1 KLLGDWPAANRPL
14 PPGGPA
20 GRKVALVTGVMAAP
34 VIERLA
40 HHLRRVAGLE
50 IRVLPVANRFWGELV
65 TVAGLLCGQ
74 DVLDELAARCAGF
87 APDDLILLPRVMLDT
102 AGGRFLV
109 APGVG
114 GVTTPTPP
122 RAALSQKSHALV
134 GDSPARGW

>member
-74 DVLDELAARCAGF
+74 DVLDALAAQCADF
-87 APDDLILLPRVMLDT
+87 TPDDLILLPRVMLNT
-102 AGGRFLV
+102 AGARFLDDV
-109 APGVG
+109 TKEGFTHPAPAPPPSPQ
-114 GVTTPTPP
+114 TPRPP
-122 RAALSQKSHALV
+122 A
-134 GDSPARGW
+134 PPPP

>member
-74 DVLDELAARCAGF
+74 DVLDALAAQCADF
-87 APDDLILLPRVMLDT
+87 TPDDLILLPRVMLNT
-102 AGGRFLV
+102 AGARLLP
-109 APGVG
+109 AATTG
-114 GVTTPTPP
+114 GITDRRPTP
-122 RAALSQKSHALV
+122 AALAQTTRAL
-134 GDSPARGW
+134 A